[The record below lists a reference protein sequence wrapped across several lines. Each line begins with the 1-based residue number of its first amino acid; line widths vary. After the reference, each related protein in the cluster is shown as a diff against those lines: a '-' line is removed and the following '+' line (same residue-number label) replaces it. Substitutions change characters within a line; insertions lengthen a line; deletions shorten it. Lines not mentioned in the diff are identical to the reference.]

1 MRIVA
6 PNHIG
11 EYIEQFIGALQVER
25 NYSEHT
31 CRAYRRDVTAFA
43 DFLTGASQK
52 RSPMSVKAVTD
63 MDIRRWLI
71 HLHKKNR
78 KSTIARKLSAVRSFF
93 RFLTQQE
100 ILARN
105 PAGMVLTPKK
115 EQPAPA
121 YLTMDDMLRILSSV
135 TADDLLGV
143 RNLAMF
149 ELLYSSGLRVSE
161 LTGLD
166 LDDIDFARQTVRVM
180 GKGRKE
186 RIVPAGRPALSCI
199 KRYRELLAEK
209 ERRLS
214 DPRGALFLNFRG
226 GRLTAR
232 SVDRLLKQVALKAGL
247 TAPVSPHALRHTFAT
262 HMLDAGA
269 DLRVV
274 QELLGHKSLSTTQRY
289 THVSIDRLMKIY
301 DKAHPRK

>member
-1 MRIVA
+1 MVQNDLIAFV
-6 PNHIG
+6 
-11 EYIEQFIGALQVER
+11 EKFIDTLQVEK

-31 CRAYRRDVTAFA
+31 CRAYRRDLNAFA
-43 DFLTGASQK
+43 DFLTAAHK
-52 RSPMSVKAVTD
+52 KDLPPPVNALTD
-63 MDIRRWLI
+63 MDIRSWLV

-93 RFLTQQE
+93 KFLTQQE
-100 ILARN
+100 VLTQN
-105 PAGMVLTPKK
+105 PAGTVLTPKQ

-121 YLTMDDMLRILSSV
+121 YLTMDDMLRILNNV
-135 TADDLLGV
+135 TADNLLGV

-166 LDDIDFARQTVRVM
+166 LIDIDFDRQTVRVM

-186 RIVPAGRPALSCI
+186 RIVPVGRQALSCI
-199 KRYRELLAEK
+199 KRYRELLVEK
-209 ERRLS
+209 SKDILGRQG
-214 DPRGALFLNFRG
+214 PLFLNFRG

-232 SVDRLLKQVALKAGL
+232 SVARLLKQVAVKVGINV
-247 TAPVSPHALRHTFAT
+247 PISPHALRHTFAT

-289 THVSIDRLMKIY
+289 THVTIDRLMAVY

>member
-1 MRIVA
+1 MQENGSLPPVS
-6 PNHIG
+6 
-11 EYIEQFIGALQVER
+11 AL
-25 NYSEHT
+25 
-31 CRAYRRDVTAFA
+31 
-43 DFLTGASQK
+43 
-52 RSPMSVKAVTD
+52 TD
-63 MDIRRWLI
+63 MDIRGWLV

-93 RFLTQQE
+93 KFLTQQE
-100 ILARN
+100 VLAQN
-105 PAGMVLTPKK
+105 PAVTVLTPKR

-121 YLTMDDMLRILSSV
+121 YLTMDDMLRILGNV

-161 LTGLD
+161 LTSLD
-166 LDDIDFARQTVRVM
+166 LGDIDFDRQTVRVM

-186 RIVPAGRPALSCI
+186 RVVPVGKPALSCI
-199 KRYRELLAEK
+199 KRYRDLLVEK
-209 ERRLS
+209 DNKYR
-214 DPRGALFLNFRG
+214 DDQGALFLNFRG

-232 SVDRLLKQVALKAGL
+232 SVDRLLKQVAVKAGL
-247 TAPVSPHALRHTFAT
+247 TVPVSPHALRHTFAT

-289 THVSIDRLMKIY
+289 THVTIDRLMKVY
-301 DKAHPRK
+301 DQGASAQINVKQQFDR

>member
-1 MRIVA
+1 MA
-6 PNHIG
+6 PDDLNAF
-11 EYIEQFIGALQVER
+11 IEQFIDTLEVEK

-31 CRAYRRDVTAFA
+31 CRAYFRDLTAFA
-43 DFLTGASQK
+43 DFLRGAKSEGVL
-52 RSPMSVKAVTD
+52 PSVKSLTD
-63 MDIRRWLI
+63 MEIRSWLI

-93 RFLTQQE
+93 KFLTQQE
-100 ILARN
+100 VLAQN
-105 PAGMVLTPKK
+105 PAGTVLTPKR
-115 EQPAPA
+115 EQAVPA
-121 YLTMDDMLRILSSV
+121 YLTMDDMLRILGNV

-161 LTGLD
+161 LTNLD
-166 LDDIDFARQTVRVM
+166 LSDIDFNRQTVRVM

-186 RIVPAGRPALSCI
+186 RVVPVGKPALSCI

-209 ERRLS
+209 
-214 DPRGALFLNFRG
+214 DKDITDHQGALFLNFRG

-232 SVDRLLKQVALKAGL
+232 SVDRLLKQVAVKAGISV
-247 TAPVSPHALRHTFAT
+247 PISPHALRHTFAT

-289 THVSIDRLMKIY
+289 THVTIDRLMEVY